1 MPTVGLGCGPVAAAS
16 YLPTSHAKEGIF
28 KAKVESA
35 PKNVGLNVGQ
45 MKVLVVNAVRA
56 DF

>member
-1 MPTVGLGCGPVAAAS
+1 MPAVGLCCGPVAAAS

-35 PKNVGLNVGQ
+35 PHNVGLNVGQ
-45 MKVLVVNAVRA
+45 MKVLVVKAVRA